1 MQSTCLLSGWNNR
14 ADAKF
19 FSGIKSF
26 PCWAKGHCAD
36 LQMTMEL
43 REVRALAFGHV
54 RAEA

>member
-36 LQMTMEL
+36 LQMTMGL
-43 REVRALAFGHV
+43 REVRALAFRHV
-54 RAEA
+54 RAQA